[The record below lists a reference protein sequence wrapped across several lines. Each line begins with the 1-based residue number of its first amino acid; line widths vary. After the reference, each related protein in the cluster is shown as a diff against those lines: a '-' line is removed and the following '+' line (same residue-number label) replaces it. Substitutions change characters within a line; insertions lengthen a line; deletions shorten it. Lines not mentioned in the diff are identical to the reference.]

1 MNNCIFT
8 THATLTE
15 HHATMSLKS
24 LFTQTIPF
32 VWDNFI
38 IYNTHPETISNEWLV
53 TVVSELANGAVEN
66 IFVFPYEDGA
76 YPKTLTQDTINH
88 LQMLVD
94 NELNRPGKTLL
105 LKSDYCVSTNFCE
118 VFQDIPNVNTI
129 WSLPIYNAKEKVS
142 HDLVLQKLQQDT
154 FVVSDAVTYY
164 RGGTNDGITPGTLDN
179 PYDEIG
185 PYAGM
190 DETDPRI
197 LFVSHNIQNDY
208 NLHVFSNDILN
219 TCLQICKNV
228 YNLHST
234 WGGAHDLFNVAFKFA
249 GVEKNATVTAYG
261 VHMYHGIISP
271 NRQQDRTDHRKVIP
285 GERY

>member
-15 HHATMSLKS
+15 HHARMSLKS
-24 LFTQTIPF
+24 LFNQTIPF
-32 VWDNFI
+32 VWDNLI
-38 IYNTHPETISNEWLV
+38 IYNTHSGTISNEF
-53 TVVSELANGAVEN
+53 LATLAHEMGSLKVKN
-66 IFVFPYEDGA
+66 IFVFPYESGL
-76 YPKTLTQDTINH
+76 YQKTLTQDTINH
-88 LQMLVD
+88 LQILVD
-94 NELNRPGKTLL
+94 NGLNSPGKTLL
-105 LKSDYCVSTNFCE
+105 LKSDYCVSSNFCE
-118 VFQDIPNVNTI
+118 VFQTIPSVNTI

-142 HDLVLQKLQQDT
+142 DELILRKLEQET
-154 FVVSDAVTYY
+154 FIISDDVTYY
-164 RGGTNDGITPGTLDN
+164 RGGTNDGITPGTMEN
-179 PYDEIG
+179 PYDEVG
-185 PYAGM
+185 PFDT

-228 YNLHST
+228 YNLQST
-234 WGGAHDLFNVAFKFA
+234 WGGAHELFNVAFKYA
-249 GVEKNATVTAYG
+249 GVDKSPNISAFG

-271 NRQQDRTDHRKVIP
+271 NRQQDRTDPRKVIP